1 MRFFS
6 LISDL
11 IEYILMICIVLD
23 CNTPYAYALN
33 KNYYL
38 TEIIIIC
45 ILALYFISIL
55 RYKIKRNTFEKWL
68 IVFTPYYIIMI
79 LYFFINVSEE
89 RWINFVIRFLIGIP
103 ILTIIFCIYHQNGNL
118 FKLLKKF
125 SLLMF
130 WLSIVSLF
138 FWWFG
143 SQLRLISPTGIIT
156 SYWGIE
162 FNYPS
167 YYGVYF
173 ERQTDNFLW
182 ISGFRNI
189 GIFCEGPMFSLCL
202 VFTLFTELFL
212 CEINKQKSIYKKDNK
227 IYLRINTSMLKYRI
241 RILVLTITLFTTTS
255 TTGMII
261 FIFMIIIK
269 YLFIGTKDNIKRIF
283 KWIFG
288 IVIVILGFYLINVL
302 FVNKSQSNSWLIRMD
317 DFYIGIKAWM
327 KSPIFGNGYGEW
339 STLQS
344 LMNSSLRTNTG
355 FSNAIFTVLSQG
367 GCALFLVYL
376 VPIIG
381 YFVYAVRNRD
391 RKIFVFGTVFFIEFI
406 VTLFQYTFLMLLFL
420 SVGYALIV
428 SDNMRLKVKI

>member
-1 MRFFS
+1 
-6 LISDL
+6 
-11 IEYILMICIVLD
+11 
-23 CNTPYAYALN
+23 
-33 KNYYL
+33 
-38 TEIIIIC
+38 
-45 ILALYFISIL
+45 
-55 RYKIKRNTFEKWL
+55 
-68 IVFTPYYIIMI
+68 
-79 LYFFINVSEE
+79 
-89 RWINFVIRFLIGIP
+89 
-103 ILTIIFCIYHQNGNL
+103 
-118 FKLLKKF
+118 
-125 SLLMF
+125 MF